1 MGGNTSCGGR
11 STDAIVTEIH
21 VRRNP
26 NRRRALWL
34 ALVLAASSVA
44 ALSQS
49 DPRQTAF
56 SLEQEGRLAEA
67 ESAWRALSRAQPAN
81 PEPLAHLGLLE
92 AREEHYAEAISLYRK
107 ALTLKPEMPGLRWN
121 LGLAYFKAG
130 EYKSA
135 LPIFEP
141 LFKAQPPASDQAQRL
156 AILIG
161 MSHYGLAEYAA
172 AVPWLK
178 RAAEDDPKNLPL
190 LLTWAHSCLFVRQ
203 FPCVLDVYHRVV
215 ALNADSAEA
224 HMLVGEALDEMK
236 DPVGAQ
242 REFRAAVAANPKEPN
257 VHFGLGYLLWTKG
270 QYPEAAEQFQ
280 AEIDNNPHHLQAVLY
295 LADSEMQMNRMEEA
309 RSLLEKLARLD
320 PDNSMEHLDLGIVY
334 IDEGRKEDAQ
344 AELKTA
350 ARLAPDDVN
359 VHWRLGRLYHS
370 MGKNAEAKS
379 ELAKAGS
386 LNKAADQ
393 RLLKV
398 MSRIPGNEQTPQA
411 APSASTQQ

>member
-1 MGGNTSCGGR
+1 VRHHSKPRR
-11 STDAIVTEIH
+11 SF
-21 VRRNP
+21 
-26 NRRRALWL
+26 WL
-34 ALVLAASSVA
+34 ALVLAGSSVA

-56 SLEQEGRLAEA
+56 SLEQQGRVAEA
-67 ESAWRALSRAQPAN
+67 ESAWRALSQAQPAN

-92 AREEHYAEAISLYRK
+92 ARQEHYPEAISLYRK
-107 ALTLKPEMPGLRWN
+107 ALSLKPEMPGLRWN

-141 LFKAQPPASDQAQRL
+141 LFKAQPPSSDQAQQL

-172 AVPWLK
+172 AEPWLK
-178 RAAEDDPKNLPL
+178 RAADGDPKNLPL

-215 ALNADSAEA
+215 ALNAESAEA
-224 HMLVGEALDEMK
+224 DMLVGEALDEMK

-242 REFRAAVAANPKEPN
+242 REFRAAVAADPKEPN

-270 QYPEAAEQFQ
+270 QYPEAAQQFQ

-309 RSLLEKLARLD
+309 RPLLEKLAKLD

-334 IDEGRKEDAQ
+334 TDQGRKEDALV
-344 AELKTA
+344 ELKTA

-370 MGKNAEAKS
+370 MGKNAEARS

-398 MSRIPGNEQTPQA
+398 MSKIPGNEQTSQT
-411 APSASTQQ
+411 APSASPQQ

>member
-1 MGGNTSCGGR
+1 VKHHS
-11 STDAIVTEIH
+11 
-21 VRRNP
+21 

-34 ALVLAASSVA
+34 GLVLAASSVT
-44 ALSQS
+44 ALAQS

-56 SLEQEGRLAEA
+56 SLEQQGRVAEA
-67 ESAWRALSRAQPAN
+67 ESAWRTISKAQPAN

-92 AREEHYAEAISLYRK
+92 ARQEHYAEAISLYRK

-135 LPIFEP
+135 IPIFEP
-141 LFKAQPPASDQAQRL
+141 LFKTQPPASDQAQQL

-178 RAAEDDPKNLPL
+178 RAADGDPKNLPL

-203 FPCVLDVYHRVV
+203 FPCVLDVYHRLV
-215 ALNADSAEA
+215 ALNAESAEA
-224 HMLVGEALDEMK
+224 DMLVGEALDEMK

-242 REFRAAVAANPKEPN
+242 REFRAAVAADPKEPN

-295 LADSEMQMNRMEEA
+295 LADSKMQMNQMEEA
-309 RSLLEKLARLD
+309 RPMLEKLSKLD

-334 IDEGRKEDAQ
+334 TDEGRKEDALG
-344 AELKTA
+344 ELKTA

-370 MGKNAEAKS
+370 MGKNEEAKS

-398 MSRIPGNEQTPQA
+398 MSKIPGNEQTQQA
-411 APSASTQQ
+411 APSASAQQ

>member
-1 MGGNTSCGGR
+1 M
-11 STDAIVTEIH
+11 
-21 VRRNP
+21 RRNP

>member
-1 MGGNTSCGGR
+1 
-11 STDAIVTEIH
+11 
-21 VRRNP
+21 
-26 NRRRALWL
+26 
-34 ALVLAASSVA
+34 
-44 ALSQS
+44 
-49 DPRQTAF
+49 
-56 SLEQEGRLAEA
+56 
-67 ESAWRALSRAQPAN
+67 
-81 PEPLAHLGLLE
+81 
-92 AREEHYAEAISLYRK
+92 
-107 ALTLKPEMPGLRWN
+107 
-121 LGLAYFKAG
+121 
-130 EYKSA
+130 
-135 LPIFEP
+135 
-141 LFKAQPPASDQAQRL
+141 
-156 AILIG
+156 
-161 MSHYGLAEYAA
+161 
-172 AVPWLK
+172 
-178 RAAEDDPKNLPL
+178 
-190 LLTWAHSCLFVRQ
+190 
-203 FPCVLDVYHRVV
+203 
-215 ALNADSAEA
+215 
-224 HMLVGEALDEMK
+224 VGEALDEMK